1 MTLRVHLV
9 RVAFHET
16 IARSCSAFPCCSRR
30 TRAAVI
36 GSFLL
41 SMMASGMVWPH
52 EVVVPPDFSEWTAE
66 QLRQFFVEAALCLAT
81 TIFIWDVDAEFLM

>member
-1 MTLRVHLV
+1 
-9 RVAFHET
+9 
-16 IARSCSAFPCCSRR
+16 
-30 TRAAVI
+30 
-36 GSFLL
+36 
-41 SMMASGMVWPH
+41 MMASGMVWPH